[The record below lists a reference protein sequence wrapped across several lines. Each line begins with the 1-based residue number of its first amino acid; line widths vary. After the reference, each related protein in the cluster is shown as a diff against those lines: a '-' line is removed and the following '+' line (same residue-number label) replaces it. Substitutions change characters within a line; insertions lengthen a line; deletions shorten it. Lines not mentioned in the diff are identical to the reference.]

1 MAFSISDFGT
11 DEIVV
16 PNQAA
21 TITVSG
27 TITTTVGYVKLENV
41 SGTII
46 AAQTI
51 TGWDD
56 TANTIDILVQQRN
69 LRYGDADSL
78 LRVTLADYATQT
90 LAGITLNP
98 ESGVSYQ
105 NLVSPGTGAG
115 TISALLGV
123 VLLDGSQVAWR
134 DINSLGVA
142 IAADGAVTG
151 TPGPFYVKTWD
162 PATQVWSSYV
172 LADSSAPGFDLSMIG
187 PIVGFPSIY
196 PDSFDV
202 EVMRKQTEFQS
213 DLSGVITTAELPGTR
228 WKFTLQ
234 FGKRGGREARTL
246 SAFLISLRGMAG
258 RFNITVANFA
268 PLNGTAL
275 GSPTVKGANQTGNA
289 LVTDGWQSGQL
300 EALAVGDYFSVNGEL
315 KMVTSPTVPDGTG
328 TAVIQFEP
336 SLHQA
341 PPDNGQIIT
350 QQPSCR
356 VKLVKPFSFS
366 LTSPVLYGITVDAV
380 EAIDA

>member
-105 NLVSPGTGAG
+105 NLVSP
-115 TISALLGV
+115 
-123 VLLDGSQVAWR
+123 
-134 DINSLGVA
+134 
-142 IAADGAVTG
+142 
-151 TPGPFYVKTWD
+151 
-162 PATQVWSSYV
+162 
-172 LADSSAPGFDLSMIG
+172 APG
-187 PIVGFPSIY
+187 
-196 PDSFDV
+196 
-202 EVMRKQTEFQS
+202 R
-213 DLSGVITTAELPGTR
+213 
-228 WKFTLQ
+228 
-234 FGKRGGREARTL
+234 
-246 SAFLISLRGMAG
+246 
-258 RFNITVANFA
+258 
-268 PLNGTAL
+268 
-275 GSPTVKGANQTGNA
+275 
-289 LVTDGWQSGQL
+289 
-300 EALAVGDYFSVNGEL
+300 
-315 KMVTSPTVPDGTG
+315 VP
-328 TAVIQFEP
+328 
-336 SLHQA
+336 
-341 PPDNGQIIT
+341 
-350 QQPSCR
+350 
-356 VKLVKPFSFS
+356 
-366 LTSPVLYGITVDAV
+366 
-380 EAIDA
+380 